1 MCWLLKLK
9 PEIWTGFWQTRT
21 TPLAVVFIAPTRT
34 AAASSIAIET
44 SRCPSVRVYMISC
57 QCFLTMFPCNARKL
71 LSMFRVYM
79 ISGQC
84 FLTMFPYNVS
94 LQCVLTL
101 LPYNVS
107 LQCFLTMFPTP
118 CISESNYQHPSLLSP
133 THIHTHPHAHAHS
146 RHRLSHNTT
155 QPTPTPD
162 PPTLPLPL
170 PHSPSRSPAKSRSRS
185 HTRTRLRDT
194 TESRVL

>member
-1 MCWLLKLK
+1 
-9 PEIWTGFWQTRT
+9 
-21 TPLAVVFIAPTRT
+21 
-34 AAASSIAIET
+34 
-44 SRCPSVRVYMISC
+44 MISC

-107 LQCFLTMFPTP
+107 LQCF
-118 CISESNYQHPSLLSP
+118 QR
-133 THIHTHPHAHAHS
+133 HAFQS
-146 RHRLSHNTT
+146 QITS
-155 QPTPTPD
+155 
-162 PPTLPLPL
+162 TLPYSV
-170 PHSPSRSPAKSRSRS
+170 PHTYI
-185 HTRTRLRDT
+185 HTRTRTRIRGTDSLTIPHNPPPPQTHPPYLSLSLTLLLALPQNLALAHILARACAT
-194 TESRVL
+194 RQSHASYKISSLL